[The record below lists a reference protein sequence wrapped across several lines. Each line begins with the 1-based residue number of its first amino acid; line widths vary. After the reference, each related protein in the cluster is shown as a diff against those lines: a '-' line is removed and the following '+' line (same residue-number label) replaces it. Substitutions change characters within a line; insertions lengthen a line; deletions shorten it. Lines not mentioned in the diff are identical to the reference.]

1 MRGNMEPSRSAPQAT
16 EIWEDEGG
24 FSPMAELPLIG
35 TVNQI
40 EWAERI
46 RCNVFIEFD
55 RVAKALVLTAEKRTG
70 QRQRNAQLALAIL
83 LDKRND
89 VMAKDRAGYF
99 ILGWQE
105 LEGKV
110 RQMITEDPRYAVI
123 RASRLA
129 PWFSMDPKPEAR
141 QDDTE

>member
-1 MRGNMEPSRSAPQAT
+1 MEPSISTSQAT
-16 EIWEDEGG
+16 EIWENEGG
-24 FSPMAELPLIG
+24 FSRMAELPLIG

-46 RCNVFIEFD
+46 RRNVLIEFD
-55 RVAKALVLTAEKRTG
+55 RVAKVLVLIAENRTG
-70 QRQRNAQLALAIL
+70 QRQRNALLALAIL
-83 LDKRND
+83 LDKRID

-99 ILGWQE
+99 IHRWQE

-123 RASRLA
+123 RSSHLA
-129 PWFSMDPKPEAR
+129 PWFSMDPKPEADR
-141 QDDTE
+141 HDTE